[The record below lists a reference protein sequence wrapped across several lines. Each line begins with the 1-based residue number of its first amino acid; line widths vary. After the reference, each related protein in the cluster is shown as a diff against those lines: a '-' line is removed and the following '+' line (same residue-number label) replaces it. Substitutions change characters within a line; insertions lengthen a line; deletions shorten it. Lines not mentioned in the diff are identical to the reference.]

1 MIEWSGIGVY
11 DGVVM
16 DKSHVSLTGKTALIT
31 GAAQRLGKAAAVALA
46 QQGVNVVV
54 HYHQSEEA
62 AGDVCEDLQN
72 AGVSSWLI
80 QADLSNSGQAET
92 LFQEAVRRAGAID
105 ILVNNA
111 SIFDQETLWETSEV
125 SLWRN
130 LQIHAVAP
138 LTLTKALAR
147 QHRTAH
153 VVNLLDTRVTVYDRQ
168 HVSYH
173 LSKRILLTLTRML
186 ALELAPE
193 IAVNAIAPGLIL
205 PPVGEDESYLERLA
219 HCNPLQR
226 YGCPQDVVETLL
238 FLLRSG
244 FITGQVIYVDGG
256 YHMKGH
262 MYD

>member
-1 MIEWSGIGVY
+1 M
-11 DGVVM
+11 M
-16 DKSHVSLTGKTALIT
+16 DKRNVSLAGKTALIT
-31 GAAQRLGKAAAVALA
+31 GAAKRLGKAAAIALA

-62 AGDVCEDLQN
+62 AGGVCEDLQSI
-72 AGVSSWLI
+72 GVSSWPI
-80 QADLSNSGQAET
+80 QADLSDTGQAER
-92 LFQEAVRRAGAID
+92 LFQEAARQAGAID

-111 SIFDQETLWETSEV
+111 SIFDQETLWETSEA

-138 LTLTKALAR
+138 LTLARTLAR
-147 QHRTAH
+147 QNRTAH
-153 VVNLLDTRVTVYDRQ
+153 VVNLLDTRVTVYDRE
-168 HVSYH
+168 HASYH
-173 LSKRILLTLTRML
+173 LSKRVLLTLTRML
-186 ALELAPE
+186 AIELAPA

-226 YGCPQDVVETLL
+226 YGCPQDVADALL
-238 FLLRSG
+238 FLLRSR